1 MRKIAFVIK
10 TDGLEYDDRLRKEI
24 QSLRKLF
31 PDILCKVFVMLPD
44 NRKYEGVTSYGVP
57 YKSIY
62 ISARDRYPS
71 AQKTALKGYEFYRAV
86 EEDLLQYDAVWAA
99 NVEASFIPLLSR
111 NRRILWDLHELPL
124 MYTRNFI
131 LRKLLRFTFNRCRVV
146 LHANPQRVE
155 YLEELGVVAQRSKH
169 FSLRNYPSFDDVDS
183 ECDETFQ
190 RFKDWKGNRKCVYLQ
205 GLSEDRRS
213 AYESVAAVLVQGDF
227 VAVVIG
233 KMCPYS
239 LQRLK
244 NDFGEL
250 LIKER
255 ILFIGKIPQLKIP
268 LYVAECQMSMVFYK
282 NVQPNNWYCEAN
294 RFYQSVV
301 LGLPVVTGNNPSM
314 KEIVDQYGFGVAIDD
329 DGSSIIKIVE
339 GMNQLINEYDKFH
352 DNAINNRDK
361 IKWDSQESVIQKI
374 IMKLFE

>member
-1 MRKIAFVIK
+1 
-10 TDGLEYDDRLRKEI
+10 
-24 QSLRKLF
+24 
-31 PDILCKVFVMLPD
+31 
-44 NRKYEGVTSYGVP
+44 
-57 YKSIY
+57 
-62 ISARDRYPS
+62 
-71 AQKTALKGYEFYRAV
+71 
-86 EEDLLQYDAVWAA
+86 
-99 NVEASFIPLLSR
+99 
-111 NRRILWDLHELPL
+111 
-124 MYTRNFI
+124 
-131 LRKLLRFTFNRCRVV
+131 
-146 LHANPQRVE
+146 
-155 YLEELGVVAQRSKH
+155 
-169 FSLRNYPSFDDVDS
+169 
-183 ECDETFQ
+183 
-190 RFKDWKGNRKCVYLQ
+190 
-205 GLSEDRRS
+205 
-213 AYESVAAVLVQGDF
+213 
-227 VAVVIG
+227 
-233 KMCPYS
+233 
-239 LQRLK
+239 
-244 NDFGEL
+244 